1 MKIYPSATSPAGKLI
16 PLPPGMVPLLAPAPG
31 SPFQFSGAQP
41 SRADA
46 RIIRMDRSERRAC
59 ARTADSL
66 TTNARAKG
74 NVSGARAAWEDEHAR
89 EPGGSGH
96 LDMALPVCRFESCSP
111 ESAISDYAGSNP
123 APSTPSLSIKPR
135 SIGCA
140 CSKRDIGRGSACS
153 RNVSRARGMTL
164 SAGAQKC
171 ARRRACS
178 GETAVSLKGVAGT
191 AIALH
196 HSVDP
201 FGDSPTD
208 GTKPEA
214 STHPFQEWRK

>member
-1 MKIYPSATSPAGKLI
+1 VKIYPSATSPAGKLI

-164 SAGAQKC
+164 SAVGNAQRTRLRPVRVANAQYVGADTQTGMG
-171 ARRRACS
+171 S
-178 GETAVSLKGVAGT
+178 EWLTSQHPWPIELHFVSFL
-191 AIALH
+191 
-196 HSVDP
+196 
-201 FGDSPTD
+201 
-208 GTKPEA
+208 
-214 STHPFQEWRK
+214 